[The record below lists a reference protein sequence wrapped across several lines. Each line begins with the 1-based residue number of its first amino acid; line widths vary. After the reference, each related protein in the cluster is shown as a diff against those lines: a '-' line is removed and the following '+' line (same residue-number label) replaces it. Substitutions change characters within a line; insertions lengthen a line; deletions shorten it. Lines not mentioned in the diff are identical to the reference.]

1 MGPVLGKAER
11 WSPFR
16 FKNQLMLMGPEVN
29 SVSLLCLKIE
39 MQQRSSWLA
48 VQPLTN
54 QYLNNSKQVCYAVTA
69 VGRRTSPAPLSR

>member
-16 FKNQLMLMGPEVN
+16 FKNQLMLIGPEVN

-54 QYLNNSKQVCYAVTA
+54 QYLNNSKQVCYAATEL
-69 VGRRTSPAPLSR
+69 GRRTSPAPLSR